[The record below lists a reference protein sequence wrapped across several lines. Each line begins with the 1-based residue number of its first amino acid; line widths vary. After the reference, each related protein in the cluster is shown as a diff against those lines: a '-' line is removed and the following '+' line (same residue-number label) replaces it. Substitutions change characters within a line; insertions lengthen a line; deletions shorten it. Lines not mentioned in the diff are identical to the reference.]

1 MLIDRPL
8 RGLSFVVFILIS
20 LMTIAPTPIQQDIA
34 QELALREQFLER
46 TRSQRVTSAQ
56 ALIQSAFPP
65 PVLKTVSVLY
75 PCVLPNGKPGF
86 RKVSESREV
95 PVQL

>member
-1 MLIDRPL
+1 
-8 RGLSFVVFILIS
+8 
-20 LMTIAPTPIQQDIA
+20 MTISTTPISTELA

-56 ALIQSAFPP
+56 ALLLSAFPP
-65 PVLKTVSVLY
+65 TVLKTVNVLY

-86 RKVSESREV
+86 RKVRESREA

>member
-1 MLIDRPL
+1 
-8 RGLSFVVFILIS
+8 
-20 LMTIAPTPIQQDIA
+20 MTISTTPIQQDIA

-56 ALIQSAFPP
+56 ALIRSAFPP
-65 PVLKTVSVLY
+65 TVLKTVSVLY
-75 PCVLPNGKPGF
+75 PCVHADGTHGF